1 MQEGK
6 TGIKSGLCP
15 ESFQTTTNQADTLT
29 ETSQRNRDDIT
40 PTSLTVSSFIC
51 EHLVRDVESNQT
63 YLPLNASVTLKQKK
77 KMLYV
82 PIDFS
87 NGVTIDALVDSGAY
101 VSAIP
106 EDEMERI
113 KTYSRGNILKMGD
126 PPAFQ
131 IQVANGQLEK
141 PTAIA
146 TMWFEIG
153 DFEFAEHFVVM
164 RNLTGPIIGLHF
176 MRYNS
181 VILDITHALL
191 HFPHLSMQA
200 KTTDGVKSTKP
211 QAVMISEDITIQPMT
226 TKTINAHA
234 NHASPFK
241 TTGIITP
248 VEQHSETATLLISHS
263 MSTITD
269 KEVPIRVT
277 NTGETP
283 YTLKKNTQVADFTV
297 LTPEQSKFIKPVD
310 TAILQMLPSDD
321 PDLNNIPQRTF
332 EVKQARITGN
342 KFWFPTPEN
351 PGDIEDH
358 SPIQSRIL
366 NELLELRRKE
376 QLNPQDNEES
386 REEFLKQ
393 FSWADTLLTAD
404 EQQMVEEI
412 LVEYHDIFARHR
424 MDIGM
429 NTEFRVKLTPKND
442 KPVYSQS
449 FQCQYMSRKTSL

>member
-1 MQEGK
+1 MHTNVHGK
-6 TGIKSGLCP
+6 KLKLSLPTISEIVWQQPLDSTGRDPPYNNLTNDSNTQTTITTDSAQQTSPPYKMPKLSGISPECKKEKSGIKPGLCP

-211 QAVMISEDITIQPMT
+211 QAV
-226 TKTINAHA
+226 
-234 NHASPFK
+234 
-241 TTGIITP
+241 
-248 VEQHSETATLLISHS
+248 
-263 MSTITD
+263 
-269 KEVPIRVT
+269 
-277 NTGETP
+277 
-283 YTLKKNTQVADFTV
+283 
-297 LTPEQSKFIKPVD
+297 
-310 TAILQMLPSDD
+310 
-321 PDLNNIPQRTF
+321 
-332 EVKQARITGN
+332 
-342 KFWFPTPEN
+342 
-351 PGDIEDH
+351 
-358 SPIQSRIL
+358 
-366 NELLELRRKE
+366 
-376 QLNPQDNEES
+376 
-386 REEFLKQ
+386 
-393 FSWADTLLTAD
+393 
-404 EQQMVEEI
+404 
-412 LVEYHDIFARHR
+412 
-424 MDIGM
+424 
-429 NTEFRVKLTPKND
+429 
-442 KPVYSQS
+442 
-449 FQCQYMSRKTSL
+449 